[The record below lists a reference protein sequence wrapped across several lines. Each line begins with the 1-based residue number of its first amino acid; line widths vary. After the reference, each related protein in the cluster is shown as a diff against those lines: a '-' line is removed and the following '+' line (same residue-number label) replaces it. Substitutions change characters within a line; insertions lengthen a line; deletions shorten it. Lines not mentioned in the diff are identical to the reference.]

1 MKNIGEILKERRLAK
16 KYSLEKI
23 EGLTKIKKEFIG
35 YIENCKWEKLP
46 EYSTVLG
53 FVKSLSQ
60 YLDIDERKS
69 VALFKRDYVLNKGDH
84 QISPKPDISDKFC
97 WSPKLTFWIGFIFT
111 FLLVVSYLLFQY
123 KRFVSPP
130 NLDVNL
136 PVENQIIKQNK
147 VKVLG
152 KTDSDSVI
160 TVNNQPVLTNS
171 DGDFEVEIQITKET
185 NEIIIKAVSRSGKET
200 LIRRNIKPEF

>member
-23 EGLTKIKKEFIG
+23 EHLTKIKKEFIDN
-35 YIENCKWEKLP
+35 IENCRWEKLP

-60 YLDIDERKS
+60 YLEIDERKS
-69 VALFKRDYVLNKGDH
+69 VALLKRDYILKKRD
-84 QISPKPDISDKFC
+84 QISPKPDISDKFS

-111 FLLVVSYLLFQY
+111 FLLVTSYLIFQY
-123 KRFVSPP
+123 KRFISSPD
-130 NLDVNL
+130 LVVNQ
-136 PVENQIIKQNK
+136 PEENQIIKQNK
-147 VKVLG
+147 VEVFG
-152 KTDSDSVI
+152 KTDSDAVI
-160 TVNNQPVLTNS
+160 TVNNQPVLTS
-171 DGDFEVEIQITKET
+171 SEGDFEVEIQITKET

>member
-1 MKNIGEILKERRLAK
+1 MKTVGEILKTERLTK
-16 KYSLEKI
+16 KYSLQKI
-23 EGLTKIKKEFIG
+23 EELTKIKKEFIDD
-35 YIENCKWEKLP
+35 IENCRWEKLP

-60 YLDIDERKS
+60 YLEIDERKS
-69 VALFKRDYVLNKGDH
+69 VALLKRDYILKKRD
-84 QISPKPDISDKFC
+84 QISPKPDISDKFS

-111 FLLVVSYLLFQY
+111 FLLVTSYLIFQY

-130 NLDVNL
+130 NLVVNQ
-136 PVENQIIKQNK
+136 PEENQTIKQNK
-147 VKVLG
+147 VKVFG

-160 TVNNQPVLTNS
+160 MVNNQPVLTSSEGN
-171 DGDFEVEIQITKET
+171 FEVEIQITKDT

-200 LIRRNIKPEF
+200 VIYRNIKPEF